1 MPVTPVDVV
10 RVLAAALALLLPGF
24 ALRPLLLPARNGFST
39 AAVVAS
45 GLVGLGGLALVLWLG
60 ALVDASL
67 NAALVAWALAGAGAL
82 LARRFD
88 RGTSPKSPDDDAF
101 ALFDAPAARW
111 LPRLLILS
119 ALLALPFGTYTSGGA
134 DTWEY
139 FNRAAQILRTGQLQ
153 AGSPYGPELHS
164 PYDPTFYAL
173 IAAVAQLSAV
183 DVARVGALLTVI
195 ATPLEL
201 FAVVLGA
208 TWVLNSLRAGLVS
221 GLVYLLLYG
230 PFFLFRNSL
239 HHQMLADAL
248 FLVALGLV
256 VRHLDMPRRRHLV
269 AAAFAAAASATLHH
283 FLLVQC
289 AFVIGLTGLVGLS
302 CARRAGR
309 PIRPAIEATL
319 AVALGLVPMVLVL
332 LGTHLEDVDPRA
344 MDDFFRNVYAPL
356 LHFGALYIPDP
367 FVWYMQRFWHPLPA
381 VLLLIWLWP
390 RLRDDRRALLLAVLV
405 TAPLFI
411 GMNPLLFPVA
421 AELAGLQVAT
431 RLLNLTHYPSVF
443 LIGWALAE
451 AFGARRTGAPVRGP
465 LLLAAASILLILPQ
479 TILRVQ
485 GDYAPASMERER
497 RESPVSWRGALERL
511 AAESTPGQTV
521 LADPITAYSIP
532 TFAPLSIVAH
542 QRADF
547 AFQAED
553 HAARTRAM
561 ALLQDP
567 LASPD
572 SLMAAIDRFHADWLL
587 LNRRFANPLAID
599 RLDLLAGATRGFARV
614 FDEEGIVAWRRMR
627 GAEMAP
633 PPSAE
638 LLRQELLIHP
648 SIFAAFLEPGTGVVF
663 DRREGLGAVIGPD
676 QAGRGDTLYVTLY
689 YEWRPE
695 NPAPP
700 RYLKLMREE
709 AYGSLAKLLARQWRS
724 AVLGQS
730 DVLLFPRSPYVDRF
744 REASVGRGYVFA
756 DQFQLLVPHEAVPG
770 RYALRMSTGGFP
782 TEQNPGLKLGSVDI
796 VKRRIDAESA
806 AGPEKLPPASGERA
820 DGPLRPAPGATGVT
834 SPAPPPEDRA
844 ARGE

>member
-10 RVLAAALALLLPGF
+10 RVLAASLALLLPGF
-24 ALRPLLLPARNGFST
+24 ALRPLLLPARNGFSA

-45 GLVGLGGLALVLWLG
+45 GLVGLGGVALVLWLG
-60 ALVDASL
+60 ALVNASL

-88 RGTSPKSPDDDAF
+88 RGATPKTPDDDAF

-111 LPRLLILS
+111 LPRLLVLS

-164 PYDPTFYAL
+164 PYDPTFYGL
-173 IAAVAQLSAV
+173 IAGVAQLSGV
-183 DVARVGALLTVI
+183 DVARVGAVVTVL

-201 FAVVLGA
+201 GAVVLGA
-208 TWVLNSLRAGLVS
+208 AWVLNSLRAGLVS

-248 FLVALGLV
+248 FLVALGAV
-256 VRHLDMPRRRHLV
+256 VRHLDDPRPRRL
-269 AAAFAAAASATLHH
+269 ALAAFAAAASATLHH

-289 AFVIGLTGLVGLS
+289 AFVVGLTGLVGLWW
-302 CARRAGR
+302 ARRSGR
-309 PIRPAIEATL
+309 PIRPAIEGTL

-356 LHFGALYIPDP
+356 VHIGPLYIPDP
-367 FVWYMQRFWHPLPA
+367 FTWYLRRFWHPIPA

-390 RLRDDRRALLLAVLV
+390 RLRDDRRALLLTVLV
-405 TAPLFI
+405 AAPLLV

-421 AELAGLQVAT
+421 AELTGLQVAT

-451 AFGARRTGAPVRGP
+451 AFGTRRAGAGVRAP
-465 LLLAAASILLILPQ
+465 LLLAAASILVILPQ
-479 TILRVQ
+479 TIIRVQ
-485 GDYAPASMERER
+485 GDYAGPALRRER
-497 RESPVSWRGALERL
+497 SESPVSWYPALERL
-511 AAESTPGQTV
+511 AAEATPGETV
-521 LADPITAYSIP
+521 LADPVTAYSIP

-553 HAARTRAM
+553 HAERTRAM
-561 ALLQDP
+561 DLLQDP
-567 LASPD
+567 LSSPD
-572 SLMAAIDRFHADWLL
+572 TLMAALDRFHVDWVL

-599 RLDLLAGATRGFARV
+599 RLDLLAGATRGLVRV
-614 FDEEGIVAWRRMR
+614 FDEEGIVAWRRLP
-627 GAEMAP
+627 GAQTAP

-638 LLRQELLIHP
+638 LMRQELLIHP
-648 SIFAAFLEPGTGVVF
+648 TVFAAFLEPGTGVVF
-663 DRREGLGAVIGPD
+663 DQREGLGAVIGPD

-689 YEWRPE
+689 YAWKPE
-695 NPAPP
+695 NPGRP

-709 AYGSLAKLLARQWRS
+709 AYGSFGRLLARQWRS
-724 AVLGQS
+724 AVFGQS
-730 DVLLFPRSPYVDRF
+730 DVLLFPRSSYVGRF
-744 REASVGRGYVFA
+744 RETPVGRGYVFA
-756 DQFQLLVPHEAVPG
+756 DQFQLLVPPEAVPG
-770 RYALRMSTGGFP
+770 RYALRIATDGFP
-782 TEQNPGLKLGSVDI
+782 TESNPGLKLGSVEI
-796 VKRRIDAESA
+796 VKRRIDSESA
-806 AGPEKLPPASGERA
+806 GRDPATTPASPGAPPA
-820 DGPLRPAPGATGVT
+820 
-834 SPAPPPEDRA
+834 DRA